1 MSRYEPVPAGCPR
14 NEDVSAYALHALDD
28 AEAREYAQHL
38 ASCAHCSQELARLQ
52 VVIDTLPL
60 AAPQLAA
67 PEALKSRIMSVVNA
81 ESQLLRAAGPEAD
94 RVVAPRPRRR
104 LSLPSFSVLRPAWA
118 GALACLVLAV
128 GVVGGVLASGGS
140 SGPTSRTVPAYAKG
154 TATAHLELTGDR
166 AALALTD
173 LPTLPA
179 GRVYQVW
186 LDKGDGQLRPSRTL
200 FNVRPD
206 GRARV
211 AIDESVKGVKKILVT
226 AEPSGG
232 SLAPSPA
239 GPVITAALA

>member
-1 MSRYEPVPAGCPR
+1 MSRYESTPVPCPR
-14 NEDVSAYALHALDD
+14 NDDVSAYALHALDD
-28 AEAREYAQHL
+28 AEARDYAVHL
-38 ASCAHCSQELARLQ
+38 SSCARCSEELAHLQ
-52 VVIDTLPL
+52 LVVDTLPL
-60 AAPQLAA
+60 ASPQLAA

-94 RVVAPRPRRR
+94 RAVVPRARR
-104 LSLPSFSVLRPAWA
+104 LWSLPSFSVLRPAWA

-140 SGPTSRTVPAYAKG
+140 GGPTSRTIPAYAKG
-154 TATAHLELTGDR
+154 NASARLEVTGDR

-211 AIDESVKGVKKILVT
+211 AIDESVAGVEKILVT